1 MGASG
6 AIFGLFGALL
16 VVQRHRGGDIRQ
28 LWILIAIN
36 GVIGFMV
43 PQIAWQAHLGGL
55 VTGALCAAAVA
66 YAPRGPRRGL
76 LQAGGITLV
85 FAAVVIVSVL
95 RMAAAGA

>member
-16 VVQRHRGGDIRQ
+16 VIQRHRGGDTTQ

-43 PQIAWQAHLGGL
+43 AGIAWQAHLGGFI
-55 VTGALCAAAVA
+55 TGALGAAAVA
-66 YAPRGPRRGL
+66 YAPRGPRRVL
-76 LQAGGITLV
+76 FQAGGL
-85 FAAVVIVSVL
+85 AVVALLLVLVTVFRTASV
-95 RMAAAGA
+95 